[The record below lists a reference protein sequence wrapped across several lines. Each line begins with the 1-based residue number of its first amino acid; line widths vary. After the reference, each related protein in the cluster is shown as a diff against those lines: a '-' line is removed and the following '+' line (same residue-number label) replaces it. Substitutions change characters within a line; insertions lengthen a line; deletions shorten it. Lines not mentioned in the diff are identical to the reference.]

1 MASRRAEKNIEEMR
15 KDVTHD
21 IVKHIKVSP
30 SYKVARFVDQP
41 VLEKT
46 VLHQYGGFKG
56 VMRKADTEGIEKA
69 RSTYGESVDTSG
81 RLRVAEVPTD
91 LSIESEYFNRYG
103 HGFYGASPDP
113 MHQSYIC
120 PKCGL
125 KMLMDLGVMG
135 ETCPRCH
142 ALTPLGQLVKD
153 GYYRK
158 W

>member
-1 MASRRAEKNIEEMR
+1 MAKRQVEQNIELMR
-15 KDVTHD
+15 KDVTQN
-21 IVKHIKVSP
+21 IVANIKCSP

-81 RLRVAEVPTD
+81 RLRVAEVPAD
-91 LSIESEYFNRYG
+91 LSIEAEYFNRYG
-103 HGFYGASPDP
+103 HGFYSSNPDP
-113 MHQSYIC
+113 MHQSYVC
-120 PKCGL
+120 PKCRL
-125 KMLMDLGVMG
+125 KMGMDLSVTG
-135 ETCPRCH
+135 EKCPRCGY
-142 ALTPLGQLVKD
+142 LTPLGQLVKD
-153 GYYRK
+153 GYHRR